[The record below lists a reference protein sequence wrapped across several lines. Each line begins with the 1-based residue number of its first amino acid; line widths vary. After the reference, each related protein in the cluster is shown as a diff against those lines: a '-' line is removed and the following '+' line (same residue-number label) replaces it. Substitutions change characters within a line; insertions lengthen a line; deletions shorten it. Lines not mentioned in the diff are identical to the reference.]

1 MARLSKRIVDAARPS
16 GDDERY
22 ILWDESL
29 PGFGLLVLPTGVKSF
44 IYNYRNSRGTKR
56 RATIGKVGTLTPGEA
71 REIADNMATLVK
83 NGGDPLAAKAA
94 AREALTVGDVL
105 DRY

>member
-22 ILWDESL
+22 ILWDDSL

-56 RATIGKVGTLTPGEA
+56 RATIGKVGTGH
-71 REIADNMATLVK
+71 REQY
-83 NGGDPLAAKAA
+83 NGLRRHAVGFRGDAGQ
-94 AREALTVGDVL
+94 VQL
-105 DRY
+105 DG